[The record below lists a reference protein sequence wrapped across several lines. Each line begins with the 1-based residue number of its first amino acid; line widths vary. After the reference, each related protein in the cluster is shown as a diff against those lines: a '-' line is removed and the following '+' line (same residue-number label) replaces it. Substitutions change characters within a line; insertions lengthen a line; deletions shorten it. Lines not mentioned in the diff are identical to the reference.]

1 MKTRLDIEADVR
13 RRRNYSGLTGLTGLM
28 LGCGALLAAPTG
40 AYAQDAAEA
49 DLETESVAE
58 GPDEPFRLSPI
69 IVNAT
74 AASDDDRFSV
84 VAREL
89 WVGGKVATSILD
101 TPASVSVITAK
112 EIEQRN
118 AKNVE
123 EILEYTPGIITDYY
137 GTDDRNDYYSV
148 RGFQASTYR
157 DGLTLGTMRGVRE
170 EPYAYDRVEV
180 LKGANST
187 LFGASDPGGSINFV
201 TKTPIFER
209 FGSGYAQVGNYDHY
223 ELGFDV
229 GDVVNQEGT
238 LAYRITGKAQDS
250 ALEYDYSRDDAAF
263 LMGGLTWA
271 PTNATSLTFVLDYL
285 KRDGTPNSGGYP
297 MDREYD
303 RSDFF
308 GQTGFN
314 SHNVERTTASLM
326 FEHAFEGGLS
336 LTANL
341 RYSDL
346 DDSYSYVYLS
356 DYIGRVGDI
365 IDRYGISSAQTAKE
379 TIGNVIA
386 QYDASFDSIDSVT
399 LAGIEYR
406 DASTTALSSY
416 GLADPLDLSN
426 PNIHGRPTDLAVYA
440 DDDGNYTTKSIFFQ
454 QNLSFYDRAILT
466 FGARQDWMDLE
477 STSFGVTDSDDFSET
492 SIRAAFTYKVT
503 EEVSAYASYVE
514 SVAPPQIGV
523 SPERGDQYE
532 IGVKYEP
539 AGYNAL
545 LTAAIFDLKRN
556 NVTISVIQDDGTI
569 TPQVIGEMRSRG
581 LELEGKAEL
590 FDNFDVVAGYTYLD
604 TDVVEGTLWDGT
616 SITGNQFDSIPR
628 DMASVWGYY
637 TIPGAGSRGDISLGL
652 GARYI
657 GSYYFNA
664 ENNTGK
670 SDPATLIDA
679 AASYSVTEN
688 AQLTLNVSN
697 LFDKQYVVG
706 RGTADY
712 YNPARTIMAGLTYNW

>member
-1 MKTRLDIEADVR
+1 MTTRLDTETDVR
-13 RRRNYSGLTGLTGLM
+13 RRRNRYRLTGLM
-28 LGCGALLAAPTG
+28 LGYGALLAAPCG
-40 AYAQDAAEA
+40 AWAQDTAEP
-49 DLETESVAE
+49 DFETESVDE
-58 GPDEPFRLSPI
+58 GTDDVFRLSPI
-69 IVNAT
+69 IVNAD
-74 AASDDDRFSV
+74 AAADNDRFSI

-101 TPASVSVITAK
+101 TPASVAVITEK
-112 EIEQRN
+112 EIEERN
-118 AKNVE
+118 AKTVE
-123 EILEYTPGIITDYY
+123 EVLEYTPGIVTDYY
-137 GTDDRNDYYSV
+137 GTDDRNDYYTV

-170 EPYAYDRVEV
+170 EPYAYERVEV

-209 FGSGYAQVGNYDHY
+209 FGSGYFQAGNYDHY

-229 GDVVNQEGT
+229 GDVVNPAET

-250 ALEYDYSRDDAAF
+250 ALEYDHSKDDEAF

-297 MDREYD
+297 MDRDYD
-303 RSDFF
+303 RNLFF

-314 SHNVERTTASLM
+314 SHDVDRTTASLM
-326 FEHAFEGGLS
+326 FKHDFESGLS

-346 DDSYSYVYLS
+346 EDNYEYVYLY

-365 IDRYGISSAQTAKE
+365 IPRYGLSSDTTAKE

-386 QYDASFDSIDSVT
+386 QYDASFGVVDSVT
-399 LAGIEYR
+399 LVGVEYR

-440 DDDGNYTTKSIFFQ
+440 DDTGDYTTKSLFFQ

-466 FGARQDWMDLE
+466 FGARQDWMDL
-477 STSFGVTDSDDFSET
+477 SATSFGVASSDDFSES

-503 EEVSAYASYVE
+503 DEVSAYASYVE

-523 SPERGDQYE
+523 TPERGDQYE
-532 IGVKYEP
+532 VGIKYEP

-545 LTAAIFDLKRN
+545 ITAAVFDLTRDD
-556 NVTISVIQDDGTI
+556 VTIAVVQDDGTI
-569 TPQVIGEMRSRG
+569 IRQVVGEMRSRG
-581 LELEGKAEL
+581 LEIEGKAEL
-590 FDNFDVVAGYTYLD
+590 FDNFNVVAGYTYLD
-604 TDVVEGTLWDGT
+604 TEVVEGTLYDGA
-616 SITGNQFDSIPR
+616 SIAGNQFSSVPR
-628 DMASVWGYY
+628 NMASIWGYY
-637 TIPGAGSRGDISLGL
+637 TFPGTGARGDISLGL

-670 SDPATLIDA
+670 SDAATLFDA
-679 AASYSVTEN
+679 AFAYSVTES
-688 AQLTLNVSN
+688 ARLTVNVSN

>member
-1 MKTRLDIEADVR
+1 MTTRLDTEADAR
-13 RRRNYSGLTGLTGLM
+13 RRRNTSGLTGLM
-28 LGCGALLAAPTG
+28 LGGALLVAPAG
-40 AYAQDAAEA
+40 AYAQDTAEP
-49 DLETESVAE
+49 DLEAESA
-58 GPDEPFRLSPI
+58 GGGADEPFRLSPI
-69 IVNAT
+69 IVNAN
-74 AASDDDRFSV
+74 AAADDDRFSI

-89 WVGGKVATSILD
+89 WVGGKVATSVLD
-101 TPASVSVITAK
+101 TPASVSVITGR

-118 AKNVE
+118 AKTVE
-123 EILEYTPGIITDYY
+123 QVLEYTPGIITDYY

-170 EPYAYDRVEV
+170 DPYAYERVEV

-201 TKTPIFER
+201 TKTPVFER
-209 FGSGYAQVGNYDHY
+209 FGSGYLQVGSYDHY

-229 GDVVNQEGT
+229 GDVVNQQGT
-238 LAYRITGKAQDS
+238 LAYRLTGRAQDS
-250 ALEYDYSRDDAAF
+250 AREYDYSRDDAAL

-271 PTNATSLTFVLDYL
+271 PTDVTSLTFVLDYL

-303 RSDFF
+303 RSLFF

-314 SHNVERTTASLM
+314 DQNVERTTASLM
-326 FEHAFEGGLS
+326 FEHDFGGGLS

-346 DDSYSYVYLS
+346 DDGYSYVYLADS
-356 DYIGRVGDI
+356 PDRVGDI
-365 IDRYGISSAQTAKE
+365 IPRYGISSDTTAKE

-386 QYDASFDSIDSVT
+386 QYDARFDAVDSVT
-399 LAGIEYR
+399 LVGVEYR

-416 GLADPLDLSN
+416 GLADPLDLAN

-440 DDDGNYTTKSIFFQ
+440 DDTGDYTTKSVFFQ

-466 FGARQDWMDLE
+466 FGARQDWMDL
-477 STSFGVTDSDDFSET
+477 SATNFGVPASDDFSES

-503 EEVSAYASYVE
+503 DEVSAYASYVE

-523 SPERGDQYE
+523 TPERGDQYE

-545 LTAAIFDLKRN
+545 LTAAVFDLTRDD
-556 NVTISVIQDDGTI
+556 VTIAVVQDDGTI
-569 TPQVIGEMRSRG
+569 IQQVIGEMRSRG

-604 TDVVEGTLWDGT
+604 TEVVEGTVFGGT
-616 SITGNQFDSIPR
+616 SIAGNQFASIPR
-628 DMASVWGYY
+628 NMASVWGYY
-637 TIPGAGSRGDISLGL
+637 TFPRTGARGDISLGL

-664 ENNTGK
+664 ENNSGK
-670 SDPATLIDA
+670 SDPATLVDA
-679 AASYSVTEN
+679 AFAYSVTDS
-688 AQLTLNVSN
+688 AQLTVNVSN

>member
-1 MKTRLDIEADVR
+1 
-13 RRRNYSGLTGLTGLM
+13 M
-28 LGCGALLAAPTG
+28 LGGALFVAPAG
-40 AYAQDAAEA
+40 AYAQDAGEP
-49 DLETESVAE
+49 DLETESAGE
-58 GPDEPFRLSPI
+58 GADEPFRLSPI
-69 IVNAT
+69 LVNAT
-74 AASDDDRFSV
+74 AAADDDRFSI

-101 TPASVSVITAK
+101 TPASVSVITGK
-112 EIEQRN
+112 EIEERN
-118 AKNVE
+118 AKTVE
-123 EILEYTPGIITDYY
+123 QVLQYTPGIITDYY

-170 EPYAYDRVEV
+170 EPYAYERVEV

-223 ELGFDV
+223 ELGFDM
-229 GDVVNQEGT
+229 GDVVNPEGT

-250 ALEYDYSRDDAAF
+250 ALEYDHSRDDAAF

-271 PTNATSLTFVLDYL
+271 PTDVTSLTFALDYL
-285 KRDGTPNSGGYP
+285 KRNGTPNSGGYP

-303 RSDFF
+303 RNLFF

-314 SHNVERTTASLM
+314 YHDVERTTASLM
-326 FEHAFEGGLS
+326 FQHAFEGGLS

-346 DDSYSYVYLS
+346 EDNYGYVYLS
-356 DYIGRVGDI
+356 DYLGRVGDI
-365 IDRYGISSAQTAKE
+365 IPRFGISSDTTAKE

-386 QYDASFDSIDSVT
+386 QYDASFDVVDSVT
-399 LAGIEYR
+399 LVGIEYR

-440 DDDGNYTTKSIFFQ
+440 DDNGDYTTKSVFFQ

-466 FGARQDWMDLE
+466 FGARQDWMDL
-477 STSFGVTDSDDFSET
+477 SATSFGVSASDDFSES

-523 SPERGDQYE
+523 TPERGDQYE
-532 IGVKYEP
+532 VGVKYEP

-545 LTAAIFDLKRN
+545 ITAAVFDLTRDD
-556 NVTISVIQDDGTI
+556 VTIAVVQDDGTI
-569 TPQVIGEMRSRG
+569 VRQVVGEMRSRG
-581 LELEGKAEL
+581 LEIEGKAEL
-590 FDNFDVVAGYTYLD
+590 FDNFNVVAGYTYLD
-604 TDVVEGTLWDGT
+604 TDVVEGTLRDGT
-616 SITGNQFDSIPR
+616 SIAGNQFASVPR

-637 TIPGAGSRGDISLGL
+637 TFPGAGARGDISLGL

-664 ENNTGK
+664 ENSTGK
-670 SDPATLIDA
+670 SEAATLFDA
-679 AASYSVTEN
+679 ALGYSVTEN
-688 AQLTLNVSN
+688 AQLTVNVSN